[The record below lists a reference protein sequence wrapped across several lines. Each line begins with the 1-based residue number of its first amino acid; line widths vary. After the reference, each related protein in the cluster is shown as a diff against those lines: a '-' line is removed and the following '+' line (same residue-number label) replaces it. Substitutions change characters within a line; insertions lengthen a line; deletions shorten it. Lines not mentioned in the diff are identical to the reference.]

1 VEPDRGVRNNGPLMT
16 PVPVVRSEGDPLFRG
31 RTIGRELGGQIES
44 SLSFYH
50 RYFERR
56 GVASTELQDLLAP
69 FLVAAETHFPDHM
82 AHLKGMAE
90 GAMVRVWELF
100 AINAFEELEPILEPV
115 EGTPLFLQRKEG
127 RVEPSTP
134 RARPAREHCS
144 SFTVAGPG
152 YTLLAHNE
160 HWLAGDAGNVAVV
173 VETLAHGSP
182 ALASPT
188 VVCCLP
194 AVGMNEYG
202 GAQGVASLTAA
213 DDGMGVPRVL
223 VSRHALEAS
232 DRLDAVRRAAH
243 PNRAGGY
250 GYTYAF
256 RGGDAFMVET
266 TATRE
271 SVLEGPGPHTNHYL
285 DPELGEIGPQPSA
298 GSAGRYDRLLQL
310 IEEREPSTPEG
321 MMDICRDHE
330 GSPTAICL
338 HADEGEGDEADAVV
352 FSMVCDLEAGRM
364 WVAGGNPCTHPYEEI
379 DLTGVV

>member
-1 VEPDRGVRNNGPLMT
+1 MAAMS

-31 RTIGRELGGQIES
+31 RTIGRELGGQIEN
-44 SLSFYH
+44 SLAFYH

-56 GVASTELQDLLAP
+56 GVASHELQDLLAP
-69 FLVAAETHFPDHM
+69 FLLAAETNFPDSM
-82 AHLKGMAE
+82 ALLKGMAE
-90 GAMVRVWELF
+90 GAMVPVWELF

-127 RVEPSTP
+127 QVDPATP
-134 RARPAREHCS
+134 RVRPPRDHCS
-144 SFTVAGPG
+144 SFTAAGPG

-160 HWLAGDAGNVAVV
+160 HWLAGDRENVAVV
-173 VETLAHGSP
+173 VETVAHGSP

-194 AVGMNEYG
+194 AVGINEHR
-202 GAQGVASLTAA
+202 GAQGVASLTAS
-213 DDGMGVPRVL
+213 DDGIGVPRVL
-223 VSRHALEAS
+223 ISRHALEAS

-243 PNRAGGY
+243 PGRAGGY

-256 RGGDAFMVET
+256 AGGDAFMVET
-266 TATRE
+266 TAKRH

-285 DPELGEIGPQPSA
+285 DPELGELGPPPSA
-298 GSAGRYDRLLQL
+298 GSASRYDRLLQL
-310 IEEREPSTPEG
+310 LEERQPATPEA
-321 MMDICRDHE
+321 MMEICRDHE
-330 GSPTAICL
+330 GFPTPICL
-338 HADEGEGDEADAVV
+338 HAEEGADDEADAVV

-364 WVAGGNPCTHPYEEI
+364 WVAGGNPCTHSYEEV